1 MGSIL
6 AGILLGGTI
15 CILNIKGLNFIVKY
29 LLLDI
34 KNVRKAKT
42 VAFTVLFRYLLIAGV
57 LYLSVKSHFVNIV
70 AFIIGFSIVLFSEI
84 AILMRQY
91 RKDVKVNGRTSPLH

>member
-6 AGILLGGTI
+6 AGILLGGAI
-15 CILNIKGLNFIVKY
+15 CILNIKGLNLFVKY
-29 LLLDI
+29 ILLDM
-34 KNVRKAKT
+34 KNVRKAKA
-42 VAFTVLFRYLLIAGV
+42 VVFTVLFRYLLIAGI

-70 AFIIGFSIVLFSEI
+70 AFIIGFSIVLFLEI
-84 AILMRQY
+84 TILLRQY

>member
-6 AGILLGGTI
+6 AGILLGGAI
-15 CILNIKGLNFIVKY
+15 CILNIKGLTFFVKY
-29 LLLDI
+29 ILLDM
-34 KNVRKAKT
+34 KNVRKAKA
-42 VAFTVLFRYLLIAGV
+42 VAFTVLFRYLLITGI

-70 AFIIGFSIVLFSEI
+70 AFIIGFSIVLFSAI
-84 AILMRQY
+84 AILLRQY